1 MFCLLAESFICV
13 SPLLNVESA
22 VFCVCRSCRHERG
35 EERRPGASLH
45 GAAGLSR
52 WGEPRSVSASART
65 RPHQPPRQSKCP
77 FIVICGSRQG
87 LHSQISRSV
96 VNGVCITSSTYR
108 AAWLSPR
115 PHITCCEPKPMLLF
129 LSFLLITG
137 NKLFIEAKWSHFLFK
152 VDFQDPK
159 NSPKTFSSM
168 ESLSRL
174 TSRITTFLTI
184 HIPRGPSH
192 NFLLFPSWTPEV
204 HANVLVYLQ
213 MCQWEGLFGFLWEKI
228 WFACLPPVTL
238 CCNCEHVEW
247 KMRFRVNTVIFSSG
261 LLVNTEGVAHLA
273 RDKQMP
279 VACEHKHLFYMRD
292 SQRPSFSYKASKTQ
306 MWIW

>member
-1 MFCLLAESFICV
+1 MLKALCSVCPDLADMSEEKKEGLGHLCTTLQVYLGEENHDLSQLPPGLDPISLLARV
-13 SPLLNVESA
+13 SVLSLSSAADRGRALRSHAALWMESA
-22 VFCVCRSCRHERG
+22 SCRAHTVPLG
-35 EERRPGASLH
+35 YHPVLTLPA
-45 GAAGLSR
+45 
-52 WGEPRSVSASART
+52 
-65 RPHQPPRQSKCP
+65 
-77 FIVICGSRQG
+77 
-87 LHSQISRSV
+87 
-96 VNGVCITSSTYR
+96 VN
-108 AAWLSPR
+108 PN
-115 PHITCCEPKPMLLF
+115 PCCYF

-137 NKLFIEAKWSHFLFK
+137 NKLFMEAKLSHFLFK

-159 NSPKTFSSM
+159 NSPKSFSSM
-168 ESLSRL
+168 ESLSRI

-192 NFLLFPSWTPEV
+192 NVLPFPSWAPEV

-213 MCQWEGLFGFLWEKI
+213 MCQCECLFGFLWEKI